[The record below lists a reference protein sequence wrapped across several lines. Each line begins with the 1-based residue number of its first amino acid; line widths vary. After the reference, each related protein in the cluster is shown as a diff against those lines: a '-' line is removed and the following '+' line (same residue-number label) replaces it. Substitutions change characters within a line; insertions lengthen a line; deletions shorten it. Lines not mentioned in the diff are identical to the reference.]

1 MPFASRHYPFE
12 KDEFNPDKKIGFP
25 ADFIAEGQDQTRG

>member
-1 MPFASRHYPFE
+1 MPFASKHYPFD
-12 KDEFNPDKKIGFP
+12 KSKFNPEKGIGFP